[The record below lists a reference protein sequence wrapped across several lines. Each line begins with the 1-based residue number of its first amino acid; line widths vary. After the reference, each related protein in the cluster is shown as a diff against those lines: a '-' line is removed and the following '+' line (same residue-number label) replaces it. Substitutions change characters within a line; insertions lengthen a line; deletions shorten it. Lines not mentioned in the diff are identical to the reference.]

1 MKLEIIKNYVA
12 SCVRMCSNV
21 LECVSAGEIQ
31 QLLNFKSRTSVQR
44 ILKKMLDAGKI
55 KKTGDS
61 KNVIYT
67 KN

>member
-1 MKLEIIKNYVA
+1 M
-12 SCVRMCSNV
+12 

-44 ILKKMLDAGKI
+44 ILKKMLEAGKI
-55 KKTGDS
+55 KKTGAG
-61 KNVIYT
+61 KNAIYI